1 MVVRCVPVGE
11 AFQLIVLLLQ
21 RTLQVKVR
29 TVVALTIVVFVQL
42 QSTILQLQ
50 QNHIKCKRYDHGTCC
65 DRCRVGGQQRTP
77 HHPRPITANTNQN

>member
-50 QNHIKCKRYDHGTCC
+50 QNHIKCIRYDQGTCC
-65 DRCRVGGQQRTP
+65 ERYTTANTTSP
-77 HHPRPITANTNQN
+77 PITANTTQN